1 MNQNEFL
8 KIVSPFQDKLY
19 RLARRLLVSEA
30 EAKDAVQEVLLKL
43 WTKKQKIKEYR
54 SVEAFA
60 ITTTKNYCYD
70 KLKAKSS
77 NNLKIV
83 HSNYE
88 DSSYDTARQTEARD
102 QVDHVFK
109 LMETLPE
116 QQKIILQLRD
126 VEQFNNAEIA
136 KQLDMNE
143 TAVRVALSRARKAI
157 RDGLIKKH
165 SYGIK
170 EN

>member
-8 KIVSPFQDKLY
+8 EIVSPFQDKLY

-30 EAKDAVQEVLLKL
+30 EARDAVQEVLLKL
-43 WTKKQKIKEYR
+43 WSKKKILTGLR

-60 ITTTKNYCYD
+60 MTTTKNYCYD
-70 KLKAKSS
+70 RLKAKSS

-83 HSNYE
+83 HNNYE

-102 QVDHVFK
+102 QVDHVFQ
-109 LMETLPE
+109 LMKELPE
-116 QQKIILQLRD
+116 QQQVILQLRD
-126 VEQFNNAEIA
+126 VEQYSNAEIA
-136 KQLDMNE
+136 EQLEMNE

-157 RDGLIKKH
+157 RDGLIKRH